1 MEFTADQV
9 WGAAVAAHRI
19 NDGYVKEDVW
29 NYNSPAAFVSKFA
42 NKNLVKKWL
51 REQDFSE
58 VTEADVASG
67 QQFRNH
73 FKGYTLLAIKGQLN
87 DFQQQALRISSKETF
102 TGRDM
107 LDFAIVSCLPSV
119 ADRDVVRTQLK
130 RDIYASEQL
139 AGQEGDAIRGE
150 ITVISSR
157 WSEAY
162 NKYRI
167 NARMGESFVDFWFN
181 HDLEGTLTIKAKIK
195 TQRGDKTTQLNYVK
209 KA

>member
-19 NDGYVKEDVW
+19 NDGYFKEDQW
-29 NYNSPAAFVSKFA
+29 NHNSASAFLAKTA

-51 REQDFSE
+51 RDSDFTE
-58 VTEADVASG
+58 VTEADVIKG
-67 QQFRNH
+67 QEFRNH

-87 DFQQQALRISSKETF
+87 DFQQQALRIASKETF
-102 TGRDM
+102 TGRDL

-139 AGQEGDAIRGE
+139 LGEEGDAIRGE
-150 ITVISSR
+150 ITVISCR
-157 WSEAY
+157 WSPAY

-167 NARMGESFVDFWFN
+167 NARMGESFVDFWFS
-181 HDLEGTLTIKAKIK
+181 HELEGTLMIKAKIK
-195 TQRGDKTTQLNYVK
+195 AQRGDKTTQLNYVK